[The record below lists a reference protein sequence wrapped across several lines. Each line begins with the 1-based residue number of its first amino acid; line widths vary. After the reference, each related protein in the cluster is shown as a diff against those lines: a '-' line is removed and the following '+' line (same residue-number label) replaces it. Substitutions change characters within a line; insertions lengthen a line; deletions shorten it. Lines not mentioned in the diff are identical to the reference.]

1 MRDLY
6 RVIPTMTSLGFGR
19 AVCRVTVLMAAA
31 LPMAFGCTTGVDSLF
46 PEVPAPTIEI
56 TVLSGDNQNVT
67 AGSEFP
73 QPVVAR
79 VRRDGVL
86 LANSAISFTLTQ
98 SAPPAI
104 SSSRLSDAAGVV
116 SIRPTAAAAL
126 GAFTLKIFYLH
137 CSRPGL
143 EQCES
148 PYTELGAVSVHGT
161 VVAP

>member
-1 MRDLY
+1 MHDLY
-6 RVIPTMTSLGFGR
+6 GVIPAMTGLGFGR
-19 AVCRVTVLMAAA
+19 AVCRVTVLVAAT
-31 LPMAFGCTTGVDSLF
+31 LPMAFGCTTGIDSFF

-73 QPVVAR
+73 QPVVAQ

-86 LANSAISFTLTQ
+86 LANNSIAFTLTQ
-98 SAPPAI
+98 SSPPATT
-104 SSSRLSDAAGVV
+104 SWSPSDAAGVV
-116 SIRPTAAAAL
+116 SIRPTAMAAL
-126 GAFTLKIFYLH
+126 GPFTLKIFYQH

-143 EQCES
+143 KECES
-148 PYTELGAVSVHGT
+148 PITELGAVSVHGT

>member
-19 AVCRVTVLMAAA
+19 AGCRVTVLMAAA
-31 LPMAFGCTTGVDSLF
+31 LPMAFGCTPSIDSLF
-46 PEVPAPTIEI
+46 SEVPAPTIEI
-56 TVLSGDNQNVT
+56 TVLSGDNQTIT

-79 VRRDGVL
+79 VRRDGAL

-98 SAPPAI
+98 SAPPATT
-104 SSSRLSDAAGVV
+104 SFRTSDAEGVV
-116 SIRPTAAAAL
+116 SIRPTAGAAL
-126 GAFTLKIFYLH
+126 GPFALRIFYLH
-137 CSRPGL
+137 CPRPGFKD
-143 EQCES
+143 CES
-148 PYTELGAVSVHGT
+148 PYMELGAVSVHGT